1 MEAAD
6 WDARYAAA
14 DLVWSAAPNA
24 ALARETAGLQPGRAL
39 DLASGEGRNAIW
51 LAQRGWHVTAVDF
64 SPVASARAR
73 RLADER
79 LGGERA
85 RMTAVT
91 ADVLDW
97 APEPAAT
104 YDLVLLAYV
113 QLAAAQRTTLVR
125 KAATLLASGGV
136 LLVIGH
142 HLDNLTDGVGGPQDP
157 AVLFTPEDL
166 KADLAGAG
174 LVVDRAETL
183 RRPVETQD
191 ALDAFL
197 RAHRP

>member
-14 DLVWSAAPNA
+14 DLVWPAAPNA
-24 ALARETAGLQPGRAL
+24 VLARETAGLQPGRAL

-73 RLADER
+73 RLADQR

-85 RMTAVT
+85 RVTAVT

-97 APEPAAT
+97 APEATVT
-104 YDLVLLAYV
+104 YDLILLAYV
-113 QLAAAQRTTLVR
+113 HLAPAQRTALVR
-125 KAATLLASGGV
+125 KAAALLASGGV

-157 AVLFTPEDL
+157 EVLFTPEDL
-166 KADLAGAG
+166 AADLAGSG
-174 LVVDRAETL
+174 LVVERAETL
-183 RRPVETQD
+183 RRPVEAQD
-191 ALDAFL
+191 ALDALL